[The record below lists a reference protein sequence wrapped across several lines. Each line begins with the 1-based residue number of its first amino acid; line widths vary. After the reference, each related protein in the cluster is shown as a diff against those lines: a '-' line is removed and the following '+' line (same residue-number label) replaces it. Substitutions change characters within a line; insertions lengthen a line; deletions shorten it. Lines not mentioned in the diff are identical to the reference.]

1 VELEM
6 QVDVPHL
13 LLVLFQVVQEFVDK
27 VMLEETVKAPLLMD
41 LIMIE
46 VHQVVEAELELLVV
60 MVRVLFVQQVMVV
73 QEHQVQYQVLLMLVV
88 AEVEVLL
95 VVVLELSEQ
104 FVQDQEVL
112 VVEVQE
118 NQVHQV
124 DVKLDQLGLLI
135 QAVAVAVVLID
146 FLMVLDVVLVE
157 QEEVVSLK

>member
-1 VELEM
+1 M

-27 VMLEETVKAPLLMD
+27 VMLEETVKVPLLMD

-46 VHQVVEAELELLVV
+46 VHQVVEVEQELLVV
-60 MVRVLFVQQVMVV
+60 MVCVLFVQQVMVV
-73 QEHQVQYQVLLMLVV
+73 QEHQVQYQVLLMQAVEV
-88 AEVEVLL
+88 VEVLL
-95 VVVLELSEQ
+95 VVALELSEQ

-135 QAVAVAVVLID
+135 QAVAVEVVLID
-146 FLMVLDVVLVE
+146 FLMVLDVALVE
-157 QEEVVSLK
+157 QEEVVS